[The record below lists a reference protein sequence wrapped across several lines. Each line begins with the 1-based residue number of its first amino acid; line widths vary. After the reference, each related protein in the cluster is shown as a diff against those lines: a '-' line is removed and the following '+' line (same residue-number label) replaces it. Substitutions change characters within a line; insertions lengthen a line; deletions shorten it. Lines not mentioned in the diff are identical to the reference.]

1 MYPALG
7 FKTNHPDLISMYI
20 LIYFL
25 RLIQISLIAH
35 FATNNLPRTSR
46 GLLANG
52 YQWSPVTTYRQ
63 S

>member
-7 FKTNHPDLISMYI
+7 FNTNHPDLISMYS

-35 FATNNLPRTSR
+35 FATNNLQRTSR
-46 GLLANG
+46 GLLAFSG
-52 YQWSPVTTYRQ
+52 RQ
-63 S
+63 